1 MARDLPSPT
10 PEGRLIRRVR
20 ESLRPRLPVAAA
32 AERAGVGEAT
42 WGNTERGYRTMGR
55 NSPPQPFRPSAQSLA
70 HMAHAIG
77 LTPADLEEVGRED
90 AAVIL
95 TEMRGPELQVEVR
108 ELKPGRVFF
117 TVPPDLPEED
127 RQAIVRWAEDMA
139 RHLDERRK
147 DSKSDG

>member
-1 MARDLPSPT
+1 MARDLPPPT
-10 PEGRLIRRVR
+10 PEGQLIRRVR

-55 NSPPQPFRPSAQSLA
+55 GAPPQPFRPSAQTLA

-90 AAVIL
+90 AATIL
-95 TEMRGPELQVEVR
+95 AEMRGPEVEVR
-108 ELKPGRVFF
+108 ELDRTPGRVFF
-117 TVPPDLPEED
+117 TVPPGLSEED
-127 RQAIVRWAEDMA
+127 RAAIVRWAEDMA
-139 RHLDERRK
+139 RRLGERRDER
-147 DSKSDG
+147 DD